1 MTLMGTD
8 LKQGKRLFL
17 QSTIISV
24 ISDLYLW
31 TEADPIRDE
40 IISKFKELAE
50 DNIRDLSDGSAS
62 WDDLWDEVS
71 TLFSLDI
78 PPHIKTAVSLTFKF
92 E

>member
-1 MTLMGTD
+1 MKSNITV
-8 LKQGKRLFL
+8 Q
-17 QSTIISV
+17 V
-24 ISDLYLW
+24 
-31 TEADPIRDE
+31 
-40 IISKFKELAE
+40 ELAE